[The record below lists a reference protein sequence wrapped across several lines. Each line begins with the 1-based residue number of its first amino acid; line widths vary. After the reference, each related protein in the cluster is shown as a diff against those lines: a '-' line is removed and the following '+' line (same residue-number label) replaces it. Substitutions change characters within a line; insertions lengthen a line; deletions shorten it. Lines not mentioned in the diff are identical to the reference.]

1 MKCELQIRTP
11 ETAVSQLVLDLCSM
25 ALGNPITWVIIMW
38 KEDIPGQVFV
48 PNNWEVAQ
56 NTSPIITE
64 EASVHLCTSHDHNT
78 LHSVTWDQN
87 TALTSA
93 GPRKPRVGVFTVSVN
108 DSAAWSRNT
117 SCWVSDKDNSLI
129 GRLLQ
134 RPGASTGQSKE
145 GK

>member
-1 MKCELQIRTP
+1 MKCELQIRKP

-78 LHSVTWDQN
+78 LQCHT
-87 TALTSA
+87 
-93 GPRKPRVGVFTVSVN
+93 GPEYCSSFCSSQETLGRRVYSFS
-108 DSAAWSRNT
+108 
-117 SCWVSDKDNSLI
+117 
-129 GRLLQ
+129 
-134 RPGASTGQSKE
+134 E
-145 GK
+145 